1 LSSIKSRRGRC
12 DGGGSGVGAGDLQ
25 GEGVQD
31 QGESTHRAAETLPS
45 VLLLGGGCSR
55 PTPYHSVL

>member
-1 LSSIKSRRGRC
+1 
-12 DGGGSGVGAGDLQ
+12 
-25 GEGVQD
+25 VQD